1 MPAIEDMAIPYSEP
15 FDWRYLLRYLR
26 SRAATGVEQ
35 VDGARYVR
43 TVRIQEV
50 VGLLTIENERPQGRL
65 IVRFSRRLASHTALI
80 EQGVRRIFDLDADLP
95 HIHSVLGR
103 DPALAPLLRRSPG
116 VRVPGA
122 WCPFELLVRTI
133 VGQQVS
139 VKAATTIMGRI
150 ASRCGRSYG
159 EQFGSL
165 SLFPTPR
172 AICQSD
178 LSAIG
183 MPTKRVAALQ
193 SIAAAIAKDELRIDG
208 TTAAASVKAR
218 LVEFA
223 GVGPWTAEY
232 FALRGLRDGDA
243 WPATDLVLKRTVR
256 DIAGPAADWR
266 HAEPWRPYRGYA
278 AMHLWNHAALATQ
291 AETAKG
297 QT

>member
-1 MPAIEDMAIPYSEP
+1 MSAFGDMAIPYSEP
-15 FDWRYLLRYLR
+15 FDWGYLLRYLHN
-26 SRAATGVEQ
+26 RAASGVEQ
-35 VDGARYVR
+35 IDGGRYVR
-43 TVRIQEV
+43 TVRIQDV
-50 VGLLTIENERPQGRL
+50 VGLLLIENERPQGRL
-65 IVRFSRRLASHTALI
+65 IVRFSRPLVPYVASI

-95 HIHSVLGR
+95 HIHSALGR

-116 VRVPGA
+116 VRVSGT

-150 ASRCGRSYG
+150 ASRCGQAYG
-159 EQFGSL
+159 EEFGSL

-172 AICQSD
+172 AICERD

-183 MPTKRVAALQ
+183 MPSKRVAALQ

-208 TTAAASVKAR
+208 AATAPSVKAR

-256 DIAGPAADWR
+256 DIAGLAADWR